1 MRRLQRK
8 ADAEEARAYKT
19 LSAEVDKGKGRS
31 SGRAAPKK
39 DRKAHSQDNGKEAE
53 VCTEGMGP
61 EQVPRF
67 GTGAHLAWVARNAR
81 KLKEECGSGGSGNKG
96 NEKGNGKE
104 EGKHLEELKRNVEK
118 TREAVE
124 EAKSRLAE
132 AHGAVEAARQACLSR
147 EGMGLSLIHI

>member
-1 MRRLQRK
+1 MLQRE
-8 ADAEEARAYKT
+8 AAAEEARAYKT
-19 LSAEVDKGKGRS
+19 LSAEVGKGKGRS

-39 DRKAHSQDNGKEAE
+39 DRKAHNQDTGKEAE

-96 NEKGNGKE
+96 NGKE
-104 EGKHLEELKRNVEK
+104 EGKHLEELKRDEEDPRSRRGNDVK
-118 TREAVE
+118 TGGSGRRCG
-124 EAKSRLAE
+124 S
-132 AHGAVEAARQACLSR
+132 G
-147 EGMGLSLIHI
+147 